1 MLMRRQVLFTG
12 GPYAGHQAI
21 LLEPAKPFK
30 FMCLPLELR
39 KKIYYEYLF
48 PTHNEKGIITFSTSP
63 LVGVKAKL
71 YAHEAKHR
79 LALLEVNSQVL
90 YALPLIYALMLTLL
104 YRSQRKRARSCTAS
118 SSSSILPKRSSTS

>member
-1 MLMRRQVLFTG
+1 MLFTE

-48 PTHNEKGIITFSTSP
+48 PTHNEKGVITFSTSP
-63 LVGVKAKL
+63 LVGVKAKS
-71 YAHEAKHR
+71 YAQEAKHR
-79 LALLEVNSQVL
+79 LALLEVNKQVL
-90 YALPLIYALMLTLL
+90 YALPLIYTLMLTL
-104 YRSQRKRARSCTAS
+104 YRSQKKRDWSFTALP
-118 SSSSILPKRSSTS
+118 SSSILLKRSSTS